1 MIHYPSG
8 EVNEH
13 QYCLELLRR
22 ATVQRDEYA
31 WECLQRQWRDILL
44 SWMRQHPDKEAAC
57 RLKSE
62 ENYVNQAFERFW
74 QATQHQQNLA
84 FTTLA
89 AALHYLRACLN
100 GAILDTLRAYALL
113 REVPLP
119 EPGFPGEPVME
130 DGMDNGAR
138 WEHLQKML
146 PDVRER
152 RLAYLL
158 FHCGLKP
165 REIVRFCPQ
174 DFNDLDEISR
184 LRRFIMER
192 LLRNADQIR
201 R

>member
-1 MIHYPSG
+1 MIHYPHG

-13 QYCLELLRR
+13 QDCLELLRR
-22 ATVQRDEYA
+22 VTAQRDLSA
-31 WECLQRQWRDILL
+31 WECLQRQLREIVL
-44 SWMRQHPDKEAAC
+44 SWMRQHPDNEAAC
-57 RLKSE
+57 HLDSE
-62 ENYVNQAFERFW
+62 ENYVHQAFERFW
-74 QATQHQQNLA
+74 HATQHHQNLE

-89 AALHYLRACLN
+89 AALHYLRASLN
-100 GAILDTLRAYALL
+100 GAILDTLRAYSLL

-130 DGMDNGAR
+130 DGMDTSAR
-138 WEHLQKML
+138 WEILQKML

-158 FHCGLKP
+158 FHCGLTP
-165 REIVRFCPQ
+165 REIVRLCPQ
-174 DFNDLDEISR
+174 EFNDVHEISH
-184 LRRFIMER
+184 LRRSIMER